1 MTDYKFDID
10 GKKLSSKDIQA
21 KKDFD
26 SFLQGIQVQGK
37 AFYQK
42 SWFWT
47 STGLASAAVAMI
59 IMFSGNENQNSITEN
74 SANPKNEVTSS
85 KLETSFINPP
95 FEGLRVEGDVFKVD
109 ANKGG
114 IFKSRHGSIIKI
126 PALAFFNRK
135 GKTIKDQTVDVE
147 FTEYKDV
154 ADQLISGIPMTYDSA
169 GTKYMFSSA
178 GMIEI
183 RGYIGDSAVA
193 LNPEKPIEVEMQS
206 ENTSNEYNF
215 YCLNEKEKKWDYRGK
230 DSIGDPED
238 GKLSDKE
245 LQTQFPEIKE
255 SDIVIPNNLVE
266 TELQK
271 VPEYHKRKKKR
282 IAIQTEIDDLRQIT
296 PAKPTKGD
304 DDAKKFSL
312 DIIEKEN
319 PELMP
324 YKDVQ
329 FQLAEG
335 EVINPQHTS
344 QNWNKVNIIKTE
356 GNEVIITFSK
366 TNSHQKIQYEAIPVL
381 TGEAFEEAHKT
392 YMDHASKIKSR
403 RSELASIEKQI
414 KFMKKRAKE
423 GSVKKALV
431 KAQLERLERIA
442 TIEKTQFENRKTT
455 EKVTRFFTTS
465 NFGVFNCDKAV
476 EMGPIRTPLI
486 TDIKFRKEVN
496 ETVVFHV
503 FKRSNGIYKAMVI
516 KDQSF
521 KEYANV
527 TTVIGI
533 SQNKLGIMHPI
544 SRNGKMDFMVKG
556 KPKTKGELVSWLEF

>member
-10 GKKLSSKDIQA
+10 GKKLSYKDIQA

-26 SFLQGIQVQGK
+26 SFYKGVQAKGK

-42 SWFWT
+42 SWFWA
-47 STGLASAAVAMI
+47 STGLASLAVIAVF
-59 IMFSGNENQNSITEN
+59 MFGDSNNEIATGADVSNENKP
-74 SANPKNEVTSS
+74 SAIVAKEEP
-85 KLETSFINPP
+85 FINPP
-95 FEGLRVEGDVFKVD
+95 FDGLSVEGDVFKVD

-114 IFKSRHGSIIKI
+114 IFKNRFGSILRI
-126 PALAFFNRK
+126 PALAFLSRK
-135 GKTIKDQTVDVE
+135 GKTIKNQTVDVK

-154 ADQLISGIPMTYDSA
+154 ADQIISGIPMTYDSA

-178 GMIEI
+178 GMVEI
-183 RGYIGDSAVA
+183 RGYIGDSAVT
-193 LNPEKPIEVEMQS
+193 LNPEKSIEVEMQS
-206 ENTSNEYNF
+206 NNSSNEYNF
-215 YCLNEKEKKWDYRGK
+215 YCLNEKEKKWDYKGK
-230 DSIGDPED
+230 DSIGHSED

-245 LQTQFPEIKE
+245 LQTQIPEIKE
-255 SDIVIPNNLVE
+255 SDIVIPDNFVE
-266 TELQK
+266 AELQK
-271 VPEYHKRKKKR
+271 APEYHKRKKKR
-282 IAIQTEIDDLRQIT
+282 IAIQTEIDDLTQAT
-296 PAKPTKGD
+296 PVKPTKGD

-344 QNWNKVNIIKTE
+344 QNWNNVDVIKTE
-356 GNEVIITFSK
+356 GNEVLITFSK
-366 TNSHQKIQYEAIPVL
+366 TNSHQKIQYKAIPVL
-381 TGEAFEEAHKT
+381 TGKAFEEAHKA
-392 YMDHASKIKSR
+392 YMEHASKIKGK

-414 KFMKKRAKE
+414 KFMKKRAKQ

-442 TIEKTQFENRKTT
+442 TIEKTHFENRKTT
-455 EKVTRFFTTS
+455 EKVTRFFTAS

-476 EMGPIRTPLI
+476 KMGPTRTPLI
-486 TDIKFRKEVN
+486 TGIRFKKDVN

-503 FKRSNGIYKAMVI
+503 FKGINGIYKAMGI
-516 KDQSF
+516 KDESF

-556 KPKTKGELVSWLEF
+556 KPKTKGELVSWLEL